1 MMCPTIEVDRNGK
14 KVIINLSDFNP
25 NTMVKWGDSSAAPVA
40 PVAPV
45 AAAAPAAPA
54 ASFR

>member
-1 MMCPTIEVDRNGK
+1 MMCPTIEVDKNGK

-45 AAAAPAAPA
+45 APAPA

>member
-1 MMCPTIEVDRNGK
+1 MNMRCETIEVDRNGK

-45 AAAAPAAPA
+45 APAPA